1 MLVENGVTIWLR
13 HYFNQHLLSFV
24 QLNFFYMTVEMIN
37 ANVESILTLYKN
49 YGDENY
55 IGENVS
61 QVEHMCQCAQ
71 LAENEGYDDEV
82 ILAAFFHDIGHLC
95 EHIMDVRYMDDYG
108 VADHER
114 IGAAYLLG
122 KGFSGKIA
130 QLVASHVEAKR
141 YLTFKYPEYLRSLSK
156 ASLETL
162 QFQGGVMLPDEAA
175 AFESDPLFDLYIALR
190 KWDEQAKIENV
201 PLPPLE
207 IYAIRMK
214 NHLLKQHNL
223 FA

>member
-1 MLVENGVTIWLR
+1 MTEALINTHVEN
-13 HYFNQHLLSFV
+13 
-24 QLNFFYMTVEMIN
+24 
-37 ANVESILTLYKN
+37 ILTLYKT

-55 IGENVS
+55 IGENIS

-71 LAENEGYDDEV
+71 LAEKEGYDNEV

-95 EHIMDVRYMDDYG
+95 EHIMDVRYMDEYG

-122 KGFSGKIA
+122 KGFSEKIA

-141 YLTFKYPEYLRSLSK
+141 YLTYKYPDYLRNLSV

-162 QFQGGVMLPDEAA
+162 RFQGGVMLAEEAA
-175 AFESDPLFDLYIALR
+175 AFEADPLFDLYIALR
-190 KWDEQAKIENV
+190 KWDEQAKNENV

-207 IYAIRMK
+207 IYGARMK
-214 NHLLKQHNL
+214 KHLLQQHNL
-223 FA
+223 IR